1 MRSRG
6 PEGGGSAAAE
16 AAAAEAEAE
25 ADVALVCPMAAAIA
39 AGRASGL
46 SPRAAISQAQNY
58 VHRAIL
64 HALDVGKGQ
73 PVPDRGI
80 LWER

>member
-1 MRSRG
+1 GTGCS
-6 PEGGGSAAAE
+6 
-16 AAAAEAEAE
+16 
-25 ADVALVCPMAAAIA
+25 LAAAIA
-39 AGRASGL
+39 AGRACGL
-46 SPRAAISQAQNY
+46 SPRAAISLAQIY
-58 VHRAIL
+58 VNHAIL